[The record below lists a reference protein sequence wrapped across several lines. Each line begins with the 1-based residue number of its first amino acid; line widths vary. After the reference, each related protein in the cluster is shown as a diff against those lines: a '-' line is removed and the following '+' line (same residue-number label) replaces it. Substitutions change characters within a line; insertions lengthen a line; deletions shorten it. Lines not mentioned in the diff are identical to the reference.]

1 MPALDLVP
9 DPARGQAGRTYLELA
24 LMLCLMATAFG
35 IGMPRAWRLTEEYK
49 LRGAS
54 LYMRSLMRQ
63 VRAKA
68 AAENRY
74 AGIVFED
81 IDGDPVLAVHL
92 DGNGNGIRRR
102 EVASGVDGRI
112 GDPRRLSEIFSGVRY
127 GQPPSG
133 SGSGFPGLRIGRSDI
148 LSFSPLGQS
157 TSGTVFLSN
166 RFGSVHAVVVFGATG
181 RVRVRRYLRGRW
193 EPVS

>member
-1 MPALDLVP
+1 
-9 DPARGQAGRTYLELA
+9 
-24 LMLCLMATAFG
+24 MLCLMTTAFG
-35 IGMPRAWRLTEEYK
+35 IGIPRGWRLKEEYK

-54 LYMRSLMRQ
+54 LYMRSLMRH

-74 AGIVFED
+74 AGIVFEEAE
-81 IDGDPVLAVHL
+81 GDPVFAIHL

-102 EVASGVDGRI
+102 EILSGVDMRI
-112 GDPRRLSEIFSGVRY
+112 GEPSRLSETFSGVRY
-127 GQPPSG
+127 GKPPLG
-133 SGSGFPGLRIGRSDI
+133 SDAGFPGLRIGRSHI

-157 TSGTVFLSN
+157 TSGTLFLSN

-181 RVRVRRYLRGRW
+181 RVRVQRFVRGRW

>member
-1 MPALDLVP
+1 
-9 DPARGQAGRTYLELA
+9 LELA
-24 LMLCLMATAFG
+24 LMLGLMATAFG
-35 IGMPRAWRLTEEYK
+35 IGIPRGWRLAEEYK

-54 LYMRSLMRQ
+54 LYMRSLIRQ

-74 AGIVFED
+74 AGIVFDDVE
-81 IDGDPVLAVHL
+81 GDPVLAIHL

-102 EVASGVDGRI
+102 EVRSGVDARI
-112 GDPRRLSEIFSGVRY
+112 GSPSRLSEVFSGVRY
-127 GQPPSG
+127 GKPPLG
-133 SGSGFPGLRIGRSDI
+133 TDAGFPGLRLGRSDI

-157 TSGTVFLSN
+157 TTGTLFLSN
-166 RFGSVHAVVVFGATG
+166 RFGSVHAVVVFGGTG
-181 RVRVRRYLRGRW
+181 RVRVTRYLGGRW

>member
-1 MPALDLVP
+1 LESA
-9 DPARGQAGRTYLELA
+9 ATRGETGRTFLELA
-24 LMLCLMATAFG
+24 LTLGLIATVFG
-35 IGMPRAWRLTEEYK
+35 VGIPRGWKLTEEYK

-74 AGIVFED
+74 AGIVFDEVE
-81 IDGDPVLAVHL
+81 GDPVLAVHL

-102 EVASGVDGRI
+102 EVLSGVDRRI
-112 GDPRRLSEIFSGVRY
+112 GDPSRLSETFSGIRF
-127 GQPPSG
+127 GKPPLG
-133 SGSGFPGLRIGRSDI
+133 SDAGFPGLRIGRSHI

-157 TSGTVFLSN
+157 TSGTLFLSN
-166 RFGSVHAVVVFGATG
+166 RFGSVHAVILFGATG
-181 RVRVRRYLRGRW
+181 RVRVQRFLHGRW

>member
-1 MPALDLVP
+1 ML
-9 DPARGQAGRTYLELA
+9 G
-24 LMLCLMATAFG
+24 LMLTAFG
-35 IGMPRAWRLTEEYK
+35 IGIPRGWELTEEYK

-68 AAENRY
+68 ATENRY
-74 AGIVFED
+74 AGIVFEEVE
-81 IDGDPVLAVHL
+81 GDPVLAVHL

-102 EVASGVDGRI
+102 EVSSGVDARFGA
-112 GDPRRLSEIFSGVRY
+112 PSRLSDMFSGVRY
-127 GQPPSG
+127 GRPPLG
-133 SGSGFPGLRIGRSDI
+133 ADAGFPGLRIGRSHI

-157 TSGTVFLSN
+157 TSGTLFLSN
-166 RFGSVHAVVVFGATG
+166 RFGSVHAVVVFGGTG
-181 RVRVRRYLRGRW
+181 RVRVTRYIRGRW